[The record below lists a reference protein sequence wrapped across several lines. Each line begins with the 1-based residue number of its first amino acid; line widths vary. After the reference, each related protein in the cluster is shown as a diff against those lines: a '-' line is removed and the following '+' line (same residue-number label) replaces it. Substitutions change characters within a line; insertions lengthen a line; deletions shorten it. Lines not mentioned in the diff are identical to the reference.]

1 LGWHADIVGR
11 MLNNYHQFSLDD
23 ILYEMPL
30 LDVYVLYSWAYYNS
44 PIHQF
49 SGIIMTN
56 SYVAQESDNLLEE
69 LKMMKRK
76 QHE

>member
-1 LGWHADIVGR
+1 
-11 MLNNYHQFSLDD
+11 
-23 ILYEMPL
+23 MPL

-69 LKMMKRK
+69 LKAMKINKANR
-76 QHE
+76 